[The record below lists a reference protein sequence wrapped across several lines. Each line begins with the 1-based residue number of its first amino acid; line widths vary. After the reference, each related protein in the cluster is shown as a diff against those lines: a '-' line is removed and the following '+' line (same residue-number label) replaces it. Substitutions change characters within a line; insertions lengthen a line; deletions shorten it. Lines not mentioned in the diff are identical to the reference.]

1 MTTAD
6 RQLHLGVN
14 MYNAGIHVS
23 AWRKQE
29 DPFSYLDVDFYR
41 DIARIAERGT
51 LDAVFLADIPGL
63 REDARARPTLGLE
76 PTVLL
81 TGVAAATERIGLV
94 ATASTT
100 FNDPY
105 NIARRFSTLDH
116 VSRGRAAW
124 NAVTTYDPTVAPNFG
139 LPELPEHHDRYG
151 RAEEFVDVVRK
162 LWDSWEDGAL
172 VGDQAGDL
180 ADPDRIHAVEHRG
193 EHFSVRGP
201 LPLPRSPQGR
211 PVLVQAGGSEHGKRL
226 AARTA
231 DAVFAAQTTFDEGRR
246 FYAEMKQRARDFG
259 RNPDALKI
267 LPGLCTVIAATEAEA
282 KARKAELDELGGQQ
296 WAIGK
301 LAANLGVPVDQL
313 ELDAPVPEHLLRG
326 LDEKPG
332 SRGFAKAVAD
342 YARADG
348 LTVRELALLGGGG
361 HRYAIGTPEQIA
373 DTIEHWFRNGAADGF
388 NLMPDV
394 LPSGLETFVDHVV
407 PELRRRGLFRTEYTG
422 TTLRE
427 HLGLSRPP
435 SRYETETPHS
445 SSAS

>member
-1 MTTAD
+1 MATSG

-23 AWRKQE
+23 AWRKHD
-29 DPFSYLDVDFYR
+29 DPFSYLDIDYYR
-41 DIARIAERGT
+41 NLARIAERGT

-63 REDARARPTLGLE
+63 REDPRVRPTLGLE

-81 TGVAAATERIGLV
+81 TGVASATERIGLV

-105 NIARRFSTLDH
+105 NIARRFSSLDH
-116 VSRGRAAW
+116 VSGGRAAW
-124 NAVTTYDPTVAPNFG
+124 NAVTTYDPVVAPNFG
-139 LPELPEHHDRYG
+139 LPELPEHNDRYG

-162 LWDSWEDGAL
+162 LWDAWEDGAL
-172 VGDQAGDL
+172 VGDPAGDL
-180 ADPDRIHAVEHRG
+180 ADADRIHTIDHHG

-201 LPLPRSPQGR
+201 LPLPRPPQGR

-231 DAVFAAQTTFDEGRR
+231 DAVFAAQTTFEQGKL
-246 FYAEMKQRARDFG
+246 FYAEMKQRAREFG
-259 RNPDALKI
+259 RDPDTLKI
-267 LPGLCTVIAATEAEA
+267 LPGLCTIIAATEAEA

-296 WAIGK
+296 WAIIK
-301 LAANLGVPVDQL
+301 LATNLGVDVDEL
-313 ELDAPVPEHLLRG
+313 EPDAPVPERLLRD
-326 LDEKPG
+326 LDTKPG

-342 YARADG
+342 YARVDG
-348 LTVRELALLGGGG
+348 MTVRELALLGGGG

-388 NLMPDV
+388 NIMPDV

-407 PELRRRGLFRTEYTG
+407 PELRRRGVFRTHYSG
-422 TTLRE
+422 TTLRG
-427 HLGLSRPP
+427 HLGLTRPASP
-435 SRYETETPHS
+435 YEPEPALPRS
-445 SSAS
+445 GR